1 MWDSLK
7 FMFQAW
13 FCNECVLILG
23 RRDAAAVQQ
32 VQDMISIPD
41 DQRTIVLL
49 YYKSEISIKQGPF
62 TSWNMT
68 SFKMSLGACKSYV
81 KQRCHPKIA
90 KIDSLKIGLDWN

>member
-23 RRDAAAVQQ
+23 RGDAAAAAVQQ

-41 DQRTIVLL
+41 DQRTLL
-49 YYKSEISIKQGPF
+49 YYKSEISINQGPF

-90 KIDSLKIGLDWN
+90 KIDSLKIGLD

>member
-1 MWDSLK
+1 
-7 FMFQAW
+7 
-13 FCNECVLILG
+13 LILG
-23 RRDAAAVQQ
+23 RGDAAAVQK

-68 SFKMSLGACKSYV
+68 SFKMSLGRVKVIITYVKQVIITYV
-81 KQRCHPKIA
+81 KQRCRPKIA
-90 KIDSLKIGLDWN
+90 KIDSVKIGLD